1 MRRTNCPPGPG
12 SQERVPS
19 RKSPRSTRPVF
30 YRSVRF
36 WIITLF
42 ALAALAALY
51 GRIDL
56 DVLRAKAEH
65 MNGLLAFCLLTFL
78 PLVGFP
84 ASALHV
90 VVGVRFGVPLGL
102 ALVWLSILLQLLLS
116 YGLVHW
122 RRRFFEKRFKAL
134 RDRIPPGAHVPVT
147 IFAMLIPGAP
157 FFTQLYTPPLLG
169 VPLRVYLA
177 ICLPIHSA
185 RSIIAVVFGG
195 ESHQITLGWVAGMLA
210 YGAVLLSVSWWAYR
224 RTRGALGDQPPV
236 GSGRKQPA

>member
-1 MRRTNCPPGPG
+1 MRSRQLSRRSQPPA
-12 SQERVPS
+12 
-19 RKSPRSTRPVF
+19 F

-36 WIITLF
+36 WIIAAIVIAGVVTL
-42 ALAALAALY
+42 Y
-51 GRIDL
+51 SRIDL
-56 DVLRAKAEH
+56 DALRDKAHEI
-65 MNGLLAFCLLTFL
+65 NGPLAFCLLTLL

-102 ALVWLSILLQLLLS
+102 TLVWSAILLQLLIS

-122 RRRFFEKRFKAL
+122 QHRFFARRFKTI

-147 IFAMLIPGAP
+147 IFTMLIPGAP

-169 VPLRVYLA
+169 VPLRIYLA
-177 ICLPIHSA
+177 ICLPIHAA

-195 ESHQITLGWVAGMLA
+195 ESHELTWGWVLGMLA
-210 YGAVLLSVSWWAYR
+210 YATVLLSVSWWAYR
-224 RTRGALGDQPPV
+224 RVRGALGDQPR
-236 GSGRKQPA
+236 GENGRRLPA

>member
-1 MRRTNCPPGPG
+1 M
-12 SQERVPS
+12 PS
-19 RKSPRSTRPVF
+19 RKFPRPAF

-36 WIITLF
+36 WILVLV

-56 DVLRAKAEH
+56 EVLRAKAEH
-65 MNGLLAFCLLTFL
+65 MNGVLAFGLLTFL

-90 VVGVRFGVPLGL
+90 VAGVRFGVPLGL
-102 ALVWLSILLQLLLS
+102 ALILLQLLLS

-147 IFAMLIPGAP
+147 VFAMLIPGAP
-157 FFTQLYTPPLLG
+157 IFTQLYTPPLLG
-169 VPLRVYLA
+169 VPLRIYLA

-195 ESHQITLGWVAGMLA
+195 ESHQITLGWIAGMLA